1 MAEPLVL
8 LPDFM
13 TDAGLFAPQV
23 AALGRDRPV
32 MVAPLTPGEGV
43 ETVAAALLPLL
54 PRQFALAGAG
64 LGGAVALDLLARA
77 PDRVQ
82 RIALIAATPLA
93 QSPAQAAAQEA
104 RIVAARA
111 GRLAEALAE
120 DHAPADPALAGQ
132 LAAMAAALGP
142 EAFVRQT
149 RMQQRRPD
157 QQAALRRIRQPA
169 LVLCGALDPVL
180 PLRRHEHTAAMIP
193 FAELRVIEGAG
204 RWPTLQAPEAVSE
217 ALGHWLRQPLILR

>member
-13 TDAGLFAPQV
+13 TDARLFAPQV
-23 AALGRDRPV
+23 AAIARDRPV
-32 MVAPLTPGEGV
+32 TVAPLAPGDRV

-93 QSPAQAAAQEA
+93 ETPVQAAAREA
-104 RIVAARA
+104 HIVAARA
-111 GRLAEALAE
+111 GRLTEALA
-120 DHAPADPALAGQ
+120 ADNATGDADLAGC

-149 RMQQRRPD
+149 RMLQRRPD

-169 LVLCGALDPVL
+169 LVLCGAADDVL
-180 PLRRHEHTAAMIP
+180 PVRRHEHTAAMIP
-193 FAELRVIEGAG
+193 LAALRVIDGAG
-204 RWPTLQAPEAVSE
+204 RWPTLQAPEAVTA
-217 ALGHWLRQPLILR
+217 ALTDWLRQPLVLR